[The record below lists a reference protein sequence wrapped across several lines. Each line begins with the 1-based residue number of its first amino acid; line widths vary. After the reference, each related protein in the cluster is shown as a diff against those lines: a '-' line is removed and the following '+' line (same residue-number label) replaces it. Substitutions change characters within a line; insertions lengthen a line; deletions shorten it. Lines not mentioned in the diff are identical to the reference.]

1 MKSLLLYIIQSIVCS
16 GLFLV
21 FYQLCIMHS
30 TSFNVSRRFL
40 LTAITLSCTIP
51 LLHIPIWPA
60 ETTLIEI
67 PMVTVPVNTALPT
80 NGKPAMLLW
89 SHVGIFLYGLGTT
102 LLLGMLLIRAKQ
114 TFALY
119 KTAQKYRFSEYTIAV
134 HPQIKSPFSFLRT
147 LYLPIIEDEEE
158 KEQIIA
164 HEKSHIIH
172 HHSQER
178 IWMEILKA
186 FCWFNPFVWMAARRL
201 SEIQELEADTHVL
214 AQGFNLTRYR
224 TTLLKQ
230 VLGVRG
236 KLVCNLTEHPLKKRF
251 LAMTSPR
258 QIHNVRALSII
269 PMLGI
274 ALVLFSFTS
283 RQPEMVLTDPIDKQL
298 KGMTP
303 PSATPKTDNSE
314 NICLVKGTIT
324 DAETGEAVSEGCIL
338 EKKSKQGTVTDKQ
351 GSYKLQAAM
360 GSTLTYIFPGYKHQ
374 QIKVPD
380 KCEAE
385 INLKVLKNWN
395 TEKGEKVTPLPLNR
409 SHQKLSAAEALI
421 LVNREIYKGNIN
433 EISPDRIT
441 VVTVIK
447 NNLEPYIRQY
457 GKQAQNGIISIELK
471 N

>member
-1 MKSLLLYIIQSIVCS
+1 MKSLLLYIIQNIVCS

-186 FCWFNPFVWMAARRL
+186 FCWFNPFVWMAAQRL
-201 SEIQELEADTHVL
+201 SEIQELEVDTHVL
-214 AQGFNLTRYR
+214 AQGFNLTHYR

-251 LAMTSPR
+251 LAMTSPPR
-258 QIHNVRALSII
+258 QIHNIRALSII

-283 RQPEMVLTDPIDKQL
+283 RQPKIVFTGHIDKQL
-298 KGMTP
+298 KGMI
-303 PSATPKTDNSE
+303 PSSVTPKADNNE
-314 NICLVKGTIT
+314 NKCLVKGKIT
-324 DAETGEAVSEGCIL
+324 DSETGKPVSEGCIL
-338 EKKSKQGTVTDKQ
+338 EKKSKQGTV
-351 GSYKLQAAM
+351 
-360 GSTLTYIFPGYKHQ
+360 
-374 QIKVPD
+374 PD
-380 KCEAE
+380 KYKAE
-385 INLKVLKNWN
+385 VNLKVLKNWD
-395 TEKGEKVTPLPLNR
+395 TEKGEKVPPLPLNR
-409 SHQKLSAAEALI
+409 SHQKLSATEALI
-421 LVNREIYKGNIN
+421 LVNGEIYKGNIN
-433 EISPDRIT
+433 EISPDKIN
-441 VVTVIK
+441 VITVIK
-447 NNLEPYIRQY
+447 NNLEPYIKQY